1 MPCLILYSFN
11 FRQSLNH
18 MSSTLHIHMPLY
30 TWRLLSW
37 PTSSLSIYYFEYWSG
52 SFSNLAHD
60 ILMLWFCRYNKARR
74 LSPAECNVK
83 FELGSHCHLPSPNE
97 STCFSIGQQLL
108 HLLRQR
114 KTFSPLFIC
123 NLKSNH
129 QRSHFLYT
137 LFLFRH
143 VVETSMCNLAHINSD
158 SQHVDNGIQCVLHYR
173 PPSVRRTGSWKE
185 VIDLLGIFSLCAC
198 LSPNRL
204 NEEFVWRSK

>member
-18 MSSTLHIHMPLY
+18 KSFTLHIPIPLY

-37 PTSSLSIYYFEYWSG
+37 PTSPLSIYYFECGSR

-74 LSPAECNVK
+74 LFSRVQREVWLRK
-83 FELGSHCHLPSPNE
+83 SLP
-97 STCFSIGQQLL
+97 L
-108 HLLRQR
+108 
-114 KTFSPLFIC
+114 TFSERVNLFFDRSTASSPPPAKEDIFPLFIC

-129 QRSHFLYT
+129 QRSHLIYT

-185 VIDLLGIFSLCAC
+185 VIDLLRIFSLCAC